1 MDTAVMVL
9 VDMNAE
15 NFHYQLVSRVK
26 MSLFFIW
33 TIVSQCFLIIEEYI
47 S

>member
-9 VDMNAE
+9 VYMNAQ
-15 NFHYQLVSRVK
+15 NFHYQVVTRVK

-33 TIVSQCFLIIEEYI
+33 AIVPQCFLIIEEYI